1 MNARRQGF
9 TLVEMLV
16 VAVLG
21 VVIMGAVYQT
31 LTVEYRSNRQINA
44 VVATQQTI
52 RTSMQML
59 QSELREVSST
69 GGSIT
74 AASATSITFRAPRK
88 VGFVCDHPPSDASH
102 LEFYTVG
109 GGFAQG
115 DSIIVQATRN
125 PDDISDDFFYVGQI
139 NGSPSGAGNCTS
151 TLTAAPWT
159 SMTGGVQTQKVG
171 FTWNGTTP
179 GSYAEINDGDVVRTF
194 ERVTYAL
201 ASINGRWVLGR
212 RATTAATAA
221 DTMVALIGPLAS
233 NGLQLQ
239 YYDLNNTLIA
249 AGSVSTNLNNI
260 SRIRMTI
267 IGVNPTNAGATYSDR
282 LTSDIFLRG
291 N

>member
-1 MNARRQGF
+1 MNARQQGF

-21 VVIMGAVYQT
+21 AVVMGAVYQT

-59 QSELREVSST
+59 QSELREASST
-69 GGSIT
+69 GSGIT
-74 AASATSITFRAPRK
+74 AASATSITFRALRK

-102 LEFYTVG
+102 LEFYTMG
-109 GGFAQG
+109 GGLAAE
-115 DSIIVQATRN
+115 DSIILQATRDPN
-125 PDDISDDFFYVGQI
+125 TIIDDTFYVGQV

-159 SMTGGVQTQKVG
+159 SMSVQTQKVG
-171 FTWNGTTP
+171 FTWNTAP
-179 GSYAEINDGDVVRTF
+179 ASLVSDIADGDAIRSF
-194 ERVTYAL
+194 ETITYAL

-212 RATTAATAA
+212 QLNA
-221 DTMVALIGPLAS
+221 DTMVALIGPLTS
-233 NGLQLQ
+233 NGLSLA
-239 YYDLNNTLIA
+239 YYDLNNNLIA
-249 AGSVSTNLNNI
+249 AGSVSANLRNI
-260 SRIRMTI
+260 SRIQITI
-267 IGVNPTNAGATYSDR
+267 TGKNPTNAGASYSDQ
-282 LTSDIFLRG
+282 LTSDIYLRG